1 MSKNGTFMGKIFQ
14 FMSKKDSFM
23 GKDFSFM
30 RKPLE
35 L

>member
-23 GKDFSFM
+23 GIDFSFM

>member
-35 L
+35 I

>member
-1 MSKNGTFMGKIFQ
+1 MSKNDTFMGKIFQ

-23 GKDFSFM
+23 GIDFSFM